1 MKTQNFVNPITQEKW
16 VCEDVTK
23 TKQIDGVTYLQVHK
37 PDNQY
42 RKMLMRKDSLQKV
55 VKFK

>member
-1 MKTQNFVNPITQEKW
+1 MKTQNFVNPITREQW

-23 TKQIDGVTYLQVHK
+23 VKQIDGVTYLQVHK

>member
-1 MKTQNFVNPITQEKW
+1 MKTQNFVNPMTREQW

-23 TKQIDGVTYLQVHK
+23 TKIIDGVSYLHVHK
-37 PDNQY
+37 PDNKY
-42 RKMLMRKDSLQKV
+42 RQVLMRKDSLQKV